1 MAKKQKTVRIPVDED
16 SLPLELSLGE
26 LFGKDIPPRA
36 EPPEKKTPLAEPPRA
51 ERALPGRVI
60 LARETRG
67 RGGKTVTAISFREGN
82 PSDPA
87 GLARSLRTD
96 LGCGGVYEEEEH
108 RILLQGDQIER
119 AAEWFTRRGTKV
131 TRGTGGRG

>member
-16 SLPLELSLGE
+16 SLPLGLSLGE
-26 LFGKDIPPRA
+26 LLGKDIPSKA
-36 EPPEKKTPLAEPPRA
+36 EPPEEKTPLAEPPRA
-51 ERALPGRVI
+51 ERPLPGRVI

-87 GLARSLRTD
+87 ELARSLRTD
-96 LGCGGVYEEEEH
+96 LGCGGAYEEDEG

-119 AAEWFTRRGTKV
+119 GAEWFIRRGVKV
-131 TRGTGGRG
+131 TRGTGGRR

>member
-1 MAKKQKTVRIPVDED
+1 MAKKQKTNRISVDED
-16 SLPLELSLGE
+16 SLPLGLSLGE

-36 EPPEKKTPLAEPPRA
+36 EPPEEKVPLAEPCRA

-67 RGGKTVTAISFREGN
+67 RGGKTVTAISFREGD

-96 LGCGGVYEEEEH
+96 LGCGGTFEAEED
-108 RILLQGDQIER
+108 RIILQGDQVER

-131 TRGTGGRG
+131 TRGTAGRG

>member
-1 MAKKQKTVRIPVDED
+1 MAKRQKPTPIPVDED
-16 SLPLELSLGE
+16 SLPLGLSLGE
-26 LFGKDIPPRA
+26 LLGKNIPSRT
-36 EPPEKKTPLAEPPRA
+36 EPPEKKTPLPEPVLP

-67 RGGKTVTAISFREGN
+67 RGGKTVTGISFREGD

-87 GLARSLRTD
+87 ELARSLRTD

>member
-1 MAKKQKTVRIPVDED
+1 MAKRQKPASIPVDED
-16 SLPLELSLGE
+16 SLPLGLSLGE
-26 LFGKDIPPRA
+26 LLGKSIPQRT
-36 EPPEKKTPLAEPPRA
+36 EPPEEKALLPEPIQP

-67 RGGKTVTAISFREGN
+67 RGGKTVTAVTFREGD

-96 LGCGGVYEEEEH
+96 LGCGGTFEEEED
-108 RILLQGDQIER
+108 RIVLQGDQVER
-119 AAEWFTRRGTKV
+119 AAEWFTRRGAKV
-131 TRGTGGRG
+131 TRGTAGRG

>member
-1 MAKKQKTVRIPVDED
+1 MAKKQKTARISVDED
-16 SLPLELSLGE
+16 SLPLGLSLGE
-26 LFGKDIPPRA
+26 LLGKNMPQRT
-36 EPPEKKTPLAEPPRA
+36 EPPEEKTTLPEPSLP

-67 RGGKTVTAISFREGN
+67 RGGKTVTAVTFREGD

>member
-1 MAKKQKTVRIPVDED
+1 MAKRQKPPSIPVDED
-16 SLPLELSLGE
+16 SLPLGLSLGE
-26 LFGKDIPPRA
+26 LLGKNMPQKTETPEEKA
-36 EPPEKKTPLAEPPRA
+36 PLPEPALP

-67 RGGKTVTAISFREGN
+67 RGGKTVTSLTFREGD
-82 PSDPA
+82 PSDPG

-96 LGCGGVYEEEEH
+96 LGCGGAYEEEER
-108 RILLQGDQIER
+108 RILLQGDQVER

>member
-16 SLPLELSLGE
+16 SLPLGLSLGE
-26 LFGKDIPPRA
+26 LFGKGRPSKA
-36 EPPEKKTPLAEPPRA
+36 EPPEEKTPIAEPPRP

-67 RGGKTVTAISFREGN
+67 RGGKTVTAITFREGD

-96 LGCGGVYEEEEH
+96 LGCGGTFEEEED
-108 RILLQGDQIER
+108 RIVLQGDQVER

-131 TRGTGGRG
+131 TRGTGGR